1 MFINL
6 FPGNIDSHERRDN
19 MEIRYLIWFKKLA
32 ETENMTRAAE
42 ELFISQPHLSKCI
55 NEMES
60 ELGVKLFDRVG
71 RGI

>member
-1 MFINL
+1 
-6 FPGNIDSHERRDN
+6 
-19 MEIRYLIWFKKLA
+19 METRYLIWFKKLA

-55 NEMES
+55 NERES